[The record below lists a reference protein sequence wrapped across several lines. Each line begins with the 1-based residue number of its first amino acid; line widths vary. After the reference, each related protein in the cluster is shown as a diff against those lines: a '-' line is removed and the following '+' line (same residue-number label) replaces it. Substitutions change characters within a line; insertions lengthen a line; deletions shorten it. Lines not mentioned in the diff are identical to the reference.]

1 MLHSCGEQPDSPSKT
16 DADIS
21 RANYKQANCSC
32 IHCPRRFA
40 PGRRRERKAF
50 PRGISVGVFRLAR
63 EKLREKERERE
74 RERER
79 EGTRRRMSGIW
90 NPAIRSCRVASL
102 ARAWRTFGNGI
113 AFPSLLAL
121 FAMWQSSRRL
131 CKMMRR
137 HNHIRQAYPTAET
150 QSTSRLRAA
159 VTGRRSLAASVFFQR

>member
-50 PRGISVGVFRLAR
+50 PRGISVGVL
-63 EKLREKERERE
+63 ERE

>member
-74 RERER
+74 RERGDKEKNVR
-79 EGTRRRMSGIW
+79 DLESC
-90 NPAIRSCRVASL
+90 NPFVSRRVARTRVENVWKRYRVSVTARVIRNVAIKSASL
-102 ARAWRTFGNGI
+102 
-113 AFPSLLAL
+113 
-121 FAMWQSSRRL
+121 
-131 CKMMRR
+131 
-137 HNHIRQAYPTAET
+137 
-150 QSTSRLRAA
+150 
-159 VTGRRSLAASVFFQR
+159 